1 MTAARGHVADPPMA
15 LPASINAATV
25 ALKAEG
31 SRMSTEIER
40 RAVFRD
46 TRWCDVCPSVAPEAC
61 GPRVAWVTVY
71 ADPAIRRLQPR
82 RVTVGMVDDAT
93 AHMRLVDPRSMLAS
107 APRGFLPRRTDVAPE
122 THARIRRVTGAV
134 CVLVG
139 TTHRPTT

>member
-1 MTAARGHVADPPMA
+1 MTAALGHVADLPMA
-15 LPASINAATV
+15 LPASINAARV
-25 ALKAEG
+25 ALEAEG
-31 SRMSTEIER
+31 SRMPTEIER
-40 RAVFRD
+40 RAVVRD
-46 TRWCDVCPSVAPEAC
+46 TRWCDVSPTVAPGAC

-71 ADPAIRRLQPR
+71 ADAAIRRLLPC

-107 APRGFLPRRTDVAPE
+107 APPGFLPLRTDVAPE